1 MKILL
6 LIFFT
11 LFLTG
16 CEKIVNQIQSIVG
29 GKIQDTYLENVGQGK
44 YVDQV
49 KKNYMKV
56 IENGVNEL
64 KLMNDPKISE
74 IYSAIDKHFSDN
86 DMSMYD
92 YNSIMALINEHKRE
106 LNLAKSKH
114 SDDVSEFR
122 ARISQ

>member
-16 CEKIVNQIQSIVG
+16 CEKIANQIQSIVG

>member
-1 MKILL
+1 
-6 LIFFT
+6 
-11 LFLTG
+11 
-16 CEKIVNQIQSIVG
+16 
-29 GKIQDTYLENVGQGK
+29 
-44 YVDQV
+44 
-49 KKNYMKV
+49 MKV